1 MNELEIKQVPFM
13 GNELTAARDENGQ
26 IWAGVSYICKGIGLG
41 KNEKDRQ
48 VKNVQSDKVL
58 SKGCVKFDAGVFDPN
73 NATVALKLDFV
84 PLWLAKINITP
95 TMEAE
100 TPELAERLEQYQ
112 LKAKDV
118 LAAAFLSKAS
128 GTAKPGKT
136 EAQLAAETK
145 RANAMLLNAKNR
157 VADRLQR
164 LYDRANVKPEYQAL
178 AIGEMFAEDGVK
190 LPRIALA
197 GTKVTYDKGTIAD
210 RLGILSKNGNPHAQ
224 AVGAIIAD
232 LQIEAEETEAVPF
245 HRHGHDGTDV
255 QYTES
260 VIGKVD
266 DWLARHGY
274 PTTILGRAGKEF
286 CIRYRDELISD
297 HAR

>member
-1 MNELEIKQVPFM
+1 MNELQVINHKGTQAVDSREVAEM
-13 GNELTAARDENGQ
+13 VGKEHKNLLRDINGYIETMKNAGNLNGGYSNGGQLKIEPSDFFIESTYTNSQNKEMPCYLLTKKGCDMVANKMTGEKGVLFTAAYVTAFERMREHIETG
-26 IWAGVSYICKGIGLG
+26 
-41 KNEKDRQ
+41 R
-48 VKNVQSDKVL
+48 
-58 SKGCVKFDAGVFDPN
+58 
-73 NATVALKLDFV
+73 
-84 PLWLAKINITP
+84 PLPK
-95 TMEAE
+95 
-100 TPELAERLEQYQ
+100 
-112 LKAKDV
+112 
-118 LAAAFLSKAS
+118 S
-128 GTAKPGKT
+128 GKT
-136 EAQLAAETK
+136 DAQITAEGM
-145 RANAMLLNAKNR
+145 RASAMLLNAKNR

-210 RLGILSKNGNPHAQ
+210 RLGILSKSGNPHAQ

-260 VIGKVD
+260 VIGNVD